1 MSNERIDLTQF
12 EKILDGPWSL
22 VDGSEVLV
30 CPTEE
35 CLGWCECG
43 KGVPT
48 KGPWIWQYIIGTDI
62 GTGSDLIMAT
72 VQQTIDEVMGWG
84 EESNLH
90 EQIANYHLPPKEEGI
105 AYATAKAVQ
114 MLPNLIA
121 ELKRCYRI
129 IDILQDSEDFDTQ
142 VAFHEEG
149 LCKYLKYPCGP
160 CESSEEE

>member
-12 EKILDGPWSL
+12 EGISEGSWEVRPRSRYKIA
-22 VDGSEVLV
+22 
-30 CPTEE
+30 TEE
-35 CLGWCECG
+35 HYVAQVMNNRGG
-43 KGVPT
+43 
-48 KGPWIWQYIIGTDI
+48 
-62 GTGSDLIMAT
+62 DLEPFA
-72 VQQTIDEVMGWG
+72 EA
-84 EESNLH
+84 NANA
-90 EQIANYHLPPKEEGI
+90 IAK
-105 AYATAKAVQ
+105 
-114 MLPNLIA
+114 LPNLIA